1 MAISLKIKGNKRT
14 NEGIGNDLVTIGSS
28 AFPVIDAQYPGAKGA
43 SDFIVVRHLH
53 DKSIYTIVCKN
64 VTPCDSSREGTL
76 YIAVC
81 VPAGEQVIGIFN
93 MLIELQN
100 AFKQNCMTFD
110 GKSYKFTPRPENPAV
125 FEEIIARHKVTPYP
139 YKGIPSADDTSEIA
153 YIFMT
158 PEQISDVLNDPMRPE
173 FARFG
178 QIVLIPVADPSTA
191 MSTITIPAKIW
202 RSYKIFVNGRPTA
215 QTISDPNKSVTIT
228 LPENNTHEAASASF
242 SIAKAR
248 DTKIQGIV
256 VDDQAQV
263 IYINLPQKRKEIVPP
278 PPSLKPEHTQKP
290 ADKKKRLAYIIAGV
304 LIILAI
310 GAIAYF
316 VLAPKNAP
324 APGNAPTAT
333 APDSTHKKDQ
343 PTDSLGNRS
352 LNDWGEGD
360 SDELTD
366 NENGTVTDQN
376 DGKQDANGR
385 NENVDPKTGKKT
397 EPQED
402 PQKKAEELK
411 RNLKKK
417 FKENVTKVN
426 DITGSFGSFKEL
438 YRQQGNYSEM
448 DGYKD
453 YEAKLELIYDYI
465 NYISSLSSD
474 ITDSDYGQKLRDFER
489 RADNFPALKAKIRAR
504 RQNKDSK
511 TDTKHF

>member
-81 VPAGEQVIGIFN
+81 IPAGEQVIGIFN

-110 GKSYKFTPRPENPAV
+110 GKSYKFTPRPENPAI
-125 FEEIIARHKVTPYP
+125 FEEIIAKHKVTPYP
-139 YKGIPSADDTSEIA
+139 YKVIPSADDTSEIA

-158 PEQISDVLNDPMRPE
+158 PEQIADVLNDPMRPE

-202 RSYKIFVNGRPTA
+202 RSYKIFVNGRPTS
-215 QTISDPNKSVTIT
+215 QTISEPNKSVTIT
-228 LPENNTHEAASASF
+228 LPENSTHEAASASF

-278 PPSLKPEHTQKP
+278 PQPPKPEHTHKQD
-290 ADKKKRLAYIIAGV
+290 DKKKRLTYIIAG
-304 LIILAI
+304 IILLLAI
-310 GAIAYF
+310 GAAAYL

-324 APGNAPTAT
+324 APGSNPPAT
-333 APDSTHKKDQ
+333 NPDSLLNNNQ
-343 PTDSLGNRS
+343 EVDSLGNS
-352 LNDWGEGD
+352 SYNDRDEED
-360 SDELTD
+360 SDEDTD
-366 NENGTVTDQN
+366 DGNGNTGN
-376 DGKQDANGR
+376 QDANGS
-385 NENVDPKTGKKT
+385 NENVDPKTGKET
-397 EPQED
+397 PNED

-411 RNLKKK
+411 KNLEKK
-417 FKENVTKVN
+417 FKENVKKVDN
-426 DITGSFGSFKEL
+426 LTGSFALFKEL
-438 YRQQGNYSEM
+438 YRLQGNYSEM
-448 DGYKD
+448 EGYQD
-453 YEAKLELIYDYI
+453 YHAKLELINKYI
-465 NYISSLSSD
+465 DIVESLKPD
-474 ITDSDYGQKLRDFER
+474 ITDAEYRKKLSDFEKE
-489 RADNFPALKAKIRAR
+489 AKDFHALTEKSKAR
-504 RQNKDSK
+504 RNNKGSQ